1 MVAKMNV
8 RRILAFILITTL
20 IITLSACDNSEATIA
35 DLTAGKITS
44 ADSNIHNDHGNT
56 GGNAGGNSSNN
67 TGVSGFGTASDPERS
82 TGMSVNPDG
91 SLSITRLSRPVVTKM
106 GEEST
111 WTIFIYMCGTDLESD
126 GTGLATMDLQQM
138 LEAKGSDNV
147 KFVIQTGGTNSWAN
161 DTIDSTKL
169 QRYVIQNQ
177 EMFLDDEQPLPDM
190 GSADTLASFL
200 SWGTKKHSAGK
211 MGVIFWNHGGGS
223 ISGVCFDEMSRDSLS
238 LTEIEKAFTSVYA
251 GMTDSFEFLGF
262 DACLMGTLETAN
274 ILAPHARYM
283 IGSQELEP
291 GYGWDYL
298 AIGSYLAENPSADG
312 AALGKVVADS
322 FYESCKAIGSES
334 DATLSCIDLSM
345 IDDLIVSFNEVAQ
358 SMYTSSNDTRI
369 LSEMVRGILAAEN
382 YGGNNRSEGYT
393 NMVDLSCILENI
405 SEFVDGEEEVLEALD
420 KCVVYMRNGSNKA
433 ESGGL
438 SLYYPLSIQGSMEL
452 SIFKNICVSPF
463 YMSFVDKLAYAASR
477 NGMLEEYSG
486 EVWIGE
492 DSDYWWNSYDETPEE
507 GFDYWSYLEGTTTD
521 YNFNIENSSISF
533 AQTPLLDDTGTF
545 SFVISEDTLNNV
557 ASVMCS
563 VFLAGEDAD
572 TFIDLGMDDNVL
584 FDRNTGTVSDNFS
597 GFWFALPDGQ
607 PLATYVV
614 EQSGDYNI
622 YTSPV
627 FLNGKA
633 TNLRIRMNYV
643 DGENYSMEIIGAW
656 EGIDELT
663 GEAARE
669 IVKLK
674 RGDII
679 TPRYYTFTRSTGIV
693 DEYFG
698 EEYVFS
704 NSPEIIEDYLFVGDY
719 YYSFQIDDIF
729 GKSLYT
735 DCAVFTINENGEIN
749 FKADD

>member
-1 MVAKMNV
+1 MKK
-8 RRILAFILITTL
+8 RRIFAFILIVVM
-20 IITLSACDNSEATIA
+20 IITLPACNNAEEAVA
-35 DLTAGKITS
+35 DLTAGKITL
-44 ADSNIHNDHGNT
+44 ADSHADSDGSNTGNT
-56 GGNAGGNSSNN
+56 LSGTAGA
-67 TGVSGFGTASDPERS
+67 ASDPERS
-82 TGMSVNPDG
+82 TGMTVNPDG
-91 SLSITRLSRPVVTKM
+91 SLAITRMSRPASTKM

-111 WTIFIYMCGTDLESD
+111 WTIFVYMCGTDLESD
-126 GTGLATMDLQQM
+126 GSGMATMDLRQM
-138 LEAKGSDNV
+138 LEARGSDNV
-147 KFVIQTGGTNSWAN
+147 KFVVQTGGTNSWAN

-177 EMFLDDEQPLPDM
+177 KMYLVDEQPLSDM
-190 GSADTLASFL
+190 GSADALANFL
-200 SWGTKKHSAGK
+200 SWGVKNHPAGK

-238 LTEIEKAFTSVYA
+238 LTEIERAFTSVYKD
-251 GMTDSFEFLGF
+251 MTDSFEFVGF

-291 GYGWDYL
+291 GFGWDYT
-298 AIGSYLAENPSADG
+298 AIGSYLAQNPSANG

-322 FYESCKAIGSES
+322 FYESCAAIESES
-334 DATLSCIDLSM
+334 DTTISCIDLSKV
-345 IDDLIVSFNEVAQ
+345 DDLIVRFNTVAQ

-393 NMVDLSCILENI
+393 NMVDLGCILENI
-405 SEFVDGEEEVLEALD
+405 SEFVDEEEEALEALD
-420 KCVVYMRNGSNKA
+420 NCVIYMRNGSNKA
-433 ESGGL
+433 ESRGL

-452 SIFKNICVSPF
+452 SIFKDICVSPY
-463 YMSFVDKLAYAASR
+463 YMSFVDKLAYAAGT
-477 NGMLEEYSG
+477 NGMLDEYNGDIWFG
-486 EVWIGE
+486 EN
-492 DSDYWWNSYDETPEE
+492 SDYWWSSYDETPEE
-507 GFDYWSYLEGTTTD
+507 GFDYWSYLEDNTAG
-521 YNFNIENSSISF
+521 YNFDTENSSVSF
-533 AQTPLLDDTGTF
+533 AQTPLLDDSGNF

-563 VFLAGEDAD
+563 IFLAGADED
-572 TFIDLGMDDNVL
+572 TFIDLGLDDNV
-584 FDRNTGTVSDNFS
+584 FFNRDTGTVTDNFS

-607 PLATYVV
+607 PLATYIV
-614 EQSGDYNI
+614 EQAREYNI

-627 FLNGKA
+627 FLNGVR

-643 DGENYSMEIIGAW
+643 DDKNYSMEIIGAW

-679 TPRYYTFTRSTGIV
+679 TPRYYTFTQSTGIV
-693 DEYFG
+693 DEYCG
-698 EEYVFS
+698 EEYIFS
-704 NSPEIIEDYLFVGDY
+704 NNTEIIEDYLFVGDY
-719 YYSFQIDDIF
+719 YYSFLISDIF

-749 FKADD
+749 FETE